1 MTAGLIALLGGIGLF
16 LLGMRLMTDG
26 LTASAGGGLRTILA
40 GATRSRG
47 RALGS
52 GLLIT
57 TGVQSSSAVIFAT
70 IGFVNTGLLSL
81 GQAIGLVYGANLG
94 TTLTSWLVA
103 VAGFNLNL
111 RALALPAIGV
121 GAIAWAISRASRWGA
136 LGQAA
141 AGFGLFFLG
150 IDVLRDAFDGLGGL
164 FPIGGQDAEGSTGIA
179 IFVLSGIA
187 ITLLTQSSSATLAIT
202 LTAAAG
208 GLVPVQAAAAMIIGA
223 NVGATSTAVFAAI
236 GATSPARRVAAA
248 HVLFN
253 VVTAVLALA
262 LLPVLL
268 WAAQRLAGVLGSA
281 SEVPL
286 ALAVFHTLTKLLGV
300 AAMWPLTSRV
310 VAGLERRFRTPDEDQ
325 ARPRHLDANLL
336 ATPALALDALGM
348 ELQRMGTMAAVQCTE
363 ALGEPRPAAM
373 EGGHQVMESLQ
384 AAVGEYAARLHHLF
398 HDSVQDARLPDAL
411 RVAQYHVNMT
421 EMSVELARLRP
432 ETRLEHGA
440 SATLLR
446 GIRDSAAV
454 LLKASASAREDR
466 GAIDMGRLL
475 EQFETGYQHF
485 KSTVLEAGSTG
496 EMPPRRMAAVLEYG
510 SALRR
515 MCNQASKA
523 TAYLDR
529 YLDTASTRGGDAGA
543 PEPALATTGR
553 EG

>member
-1 MTAGLIALLGGIGLF
+1 MSSAIATLFGGIGLF

-40 GATRSRG
+40 GATRSRA

-70 IGFVNTGLLSL
+70 IGFVNAGLLSL

-103 VAGFNLNL
+103 ITGFDINL
-111 RALALPAIGV
+111 RALALPAIGL
-121 GAIAWAISRASRWGA
+121 GAMAWAISRASRWGA

-150 IDVLRDAFDGLGGL
+150 IDVLREAFDGLGGM
-164 FPIGGQDAEGSTGIA
+164 FPIEGQDAEGITGIA
-179 IFVLSGIA
+179 VFVVSGIA

-208 GLVPVQAAAAMIIGA
+208 GLVPAQAAAAMIIGA
-223 NVGATSTAVFAAI
+223 NVGTTSTAVFAAV

-253 VVTAVLALA
+253 VVTAVAALA
-262 LLPVLL
+262 LLPALL
-268 WAAQRLAGVLGSA
+268 WMAQRLASMAGAGSDVA
-281 SEVPL
+281 L

-300 AAMWPLTSRV
+300 AVMWPLTPRV
-310 VAGLERRFRTPDEDQ
+310 VAGLERRFRSPDEDH

-348 ELQRMGTMAAVQCTE
+348 ELRRMGKIATSQCIAVLQDTR
-363 ALGEPRPAAM
+363 ARPAAM
-373 EGGHQVMESLQ
+373 ESGHRVMETLQ
-384 AAVGEYAARLHHLF
+384 EAIGEYAARLHHLF
-398 HDSVQDARLPDAL
+398 DDSAQDARLPNAL

-421 EMSVELARLRP
+421 EMSMELARLVP
-432 ETRLEHGA
+432 QAQGVEGA
-440 SATLLR
+440 VATLLR
-446 GIRDSAAV
+446 GIRDQAAV
-454 LLKASASAREDR
+454 LLEATGVPAGER
-466 GAIDMGRLL
+466 GALDPGRVLD
-475 EQFETGYQHF
+475 QFEHTYQEF
-485 KSTVLEAGSTG
+485 KATVLQAGSAG
-496 EMPPRRMAAVLEYG
+496 EMVPRRMAAVLEYG

-515 MCNQASKA
+515 MCQQAGKA
-523 TAYLDR
+523 AAYLDR
-529 YLDTASTRGGDAGA
+529 YLDSDG
-543 PEPALATTGR
+543 
-553 EG
+553 

>member
-1 MTAGLIALLGGIGLF
+1 M
-16 LLGMRLMTDG
+16 
-26 LTASAGGGLRTILA
+26 
-40 GATRSRG
+40 
-47 RALGS
+47 
-52 GLLIT
+52 
-57 TGVQSSSAVIFAT
+57 
-70 IGFVNTGLLSL
+70 
-81 GQAIGLVYGANLG
+81 
-94 TTLTSWLVA
+94 
-103 VAGFNLNL
+103 
-111 RALALPAIGV
+111 
-121 GAIAWAISRASRWGA
+121 
-136 LGQAA
+136 
-141 AGFGLFFLG
+141 
-150 IDVLRDAFDGLGGL
+150 
-164 FPIGGQDAEGSTGIA
+164 
-179 IFVLSGIA
+179 
-187 ITLLTQSSSATLAIT
+187 
-202 LTAAAG
+202 
-208 GLVPVQAAAAMIIGA
+208 
-223 NVGATSTAVFAAI
+223 
-236 GATSPARRVAAA
+236 
-248 HVLFN
+248 
-253 VVTAVLALA
+253 
-262 LLPVLL
+262 
-268 WAAQRLAGVLGSA
+268 
-281 SEVPL
+281 
-286 ALAVFHTLTKLLGV
+286 
-300 AAMWPLTSRV
+300 
-310 VAGLERRFRTPDEDQ
+310 
-325 ARPRHLDANLL
+325 
-336 ATPALALDALGM
+336 
-348 ELQRMGTMAAVQCTE
+348 QCTE